1 VSSIFRAVAQGVAVL
16 CKALTDFFLIPE
28 SVSSLSAALAFAIRL
43 DPALF
48 GLDSMTITFTS
59 HALEQAEL
67 RGTNKAEIALAI
79 EQGEEIPAKKGR
91 FMTRKNFEFNSNWQG
106 KRYKIKQVAPVFVK
120 ENEKIVVITVYT
132 FYF

>member
-1 VSSIFRAVAQGVAVL
+1 MSSIFSAVAQGVAVL
-16 CKALTDFFLIPE
+16 CKALTIPA
-28 SVSSLSAALAFAIRL
+28 SVSSLSAAVAFAIRL
-43 DPALF
+43 DPARF
-48 GLDSMTITFTS
+48 GLDSMTIIFTS

-67 RGTNKAEIALAI
+67 RGTNKAEIGLAI